1 MGYTIYYKIKFR
13 DRKRAAKVIKPILEE
28 LGFTVYEKDTEISI
42 RPPTNSVEPMR
53 IEENEWLSVKTYK
66 RQPWT
71 GIYKLLLVSL
81 SSFASVEAFDD
92 EGWSLR

>member
-1 MGYTIYYKIKFR
+1 MGYTIYYKITFR
-13 DRKRAAKVIKPILEE
+13 DRKRVTKVIKPILEE
-28 LGFTVYEKDTEISI
+28 LGLTAYEKGTEISI

-53 IEENEWLSVKTYK
+53 IKENEWLSVKTYK
-66 RQPWT
+66 KQPWT

-92 EGWSLR
+92 EGWSLK